1 MSRLLALALLV
12 VSPSLFAAA
21 PPIED
26 FFRYMEFRDIRIS
39 PDGKHLAATV
49 PDEDTQALVVF
60 TRENR
65 KVTGV
70 ARFEDEREVAEFEW
84 ASSKRIAFTM
94 NERFGS
100 LVRPSP
106 RGELLFMDINGK
118 DRAAYA
124 GGRRASRLTHPL
136 PEDNDYVVVTDFV
149 PSGRREEVDTV
160 LFRVNAK
167 TAQGRPLAYSP
178 VPNAYFLVDSEGNP
192 RVAAGSRGYN
202 QGEIH
207 YYNAESKEWKLIREQ
222 AKSEQDMFPIR
233 MHPDG
238 VRFYA
243 MISHPSGPN
252 GAYLVSPSGETELI
266 ARDSVSDPTTP
277 VLSTDGNELI
287 AIDFLAAK
295 PKRVYVDP
303 THPDAK
309 LLAGLEQAFPGQWVN
324 LTSSTLDGGLVVF
337 LVSSERNPGEF
348 YLFNRKTGQATYLAA
363 RAQWIKPEQMG
374 EMRPVQFTARDGV
387 EIHGWLTLPPGKDPK
402 NLPLIVNPH
411 GGPHGPY
418 DSWGYQR
425 DVQLLASR
433 GYAVL
438 QPNFRG
444 SGGFGRAFER
454 MGYREWGGT
463 MQDDVTDA
471 TLWAIEQGIA
481 DKDRICLYGGSYGAY
496 ASLMGVAKEPDLYR
510 CAMGFVGVYDLE
522 MMYKRGDIRE
532 RDSGV
537 DYLEEVLGRADAEL
551 VKRSPA
557 QQVERIKVPLFIVA
571 GAKDRRT
578 PPAQSELLVKNL
590 KAAGKESLVEDFY
603 VEKGE
608 GHGFYKIENNV
619 KLYSKM
625 LAFFD
630 RHIGSGQAKQ
640 PAVAGTAADPAP

>member
-1 MSRLLALALLV
+1 MRSLAFCGLLAAALPAL
-12 VSPSLFAAA
+12 AA

-26 FFRYMEFRDIRIS
+26 YFRYIEFRDIRIS

-49 PDEDTQALVVF
+49 PDENTQALVVF
-60 TRENR
+60 TREQR
-65 KVTGV
+65 KITGV
-70 ARFEDEREVAEFEW
+70 ARFDDEREVSSFEW
-84 ASSKRIAFTM
+84 ASSKRLAFTM
-94 NERFGS
+94 NDRQGS
-100 LVRPSP
+100 LVRPMT
-106 RGELLFMDINGK
+106 RGELLFMDVNGK

-124 GGRRASRLTHPL
+124 GGNRYSFLTHAL
-136 PEDNDYVVVTDFV
+136 PEDRDHVVVTDYL
-149 PSGRREEVDTV
+149 PGSRREEAETV
-160 LFRVNAK
+160 LYRVNAK
-167 TAQGRPLAYSP
+167 TAQGRVLAYSP
-178 VPNAYFLVDSEGNP
+178 VPNARFLVDREGNP
-192 RVAAGSRGYN
+192 RVAAGTRGYN
-202 QGEIH
+202 RGEVH
-207 YYNAESKEWKLIREQ
+207 YYEADSKAWTLIYEQ
-222 AKSEQDMFPIR
+222 AKSDQDMFPVR

-243 MISHPSGPN
+243 LITHESGPS
-252 GAYLVSPSGETELI
+252 GAYLVAPDGSRELV
-266 ARDSVSDPTTP
+266 ARDEVSDPTTP
-277 VLSTDGNELI
+277 VFSTDGNELI
-287 AIDFLAAK
+287 AIDFLAAE
-295 PKRVYVDP
+295 PRRVYVDA

-309 LLAGLEQAFPGQWVN
+309 LLAGLEKAFPGQWVN
-324 LTSSTLDGGLVVF
+324 LTSSTLDGNLVVF
-337 LVSSERNPGEF
+337 LVSSDRNPGEF
-348 YLFNRKTGQATYLAA
+348 YLFDRKQGRATYLAA
-363 RAQWIKPEQMG
+363 RAQWIDPEQMG
-374 EMRPVQFTARDGV
+374 EMRAVRFTARDGV
-387 EIHGWLTLPPGKDPK
+387 VIHGWLTLPPGQKDPK

-418 DSWGYQR
+418 DSWGFQR

-454 MGYREWGGT
+454 MGYRQWGGT

-510 CAMGFVGVYDLE
+510 CAMGFVGVYDLD
-522 MMYKRGDIRE
+522 MMYRRGDIRE
-532 RDSGV
+532 SDSGT
-537 DYLEEVLGRADAEL
+537 DYLEDVLGRGKDEL
-551 VKRSPA
+551 SQRSPA
-557 QQVERIKVPLFIVA
+557 QQVERIKVPLMIVA

-590 KAAGKESLVEDFY
+590 KAAGKGNLLEEFY

-608 GHGFYKIENNV
+608 GHGFYKVENNV

-630 RHIGSGQAKQ
+630 RHIGARAAA
-640 PAVAGTAADPAP
+640 PAAP

>member
-1 MSRLLALALLV
+1 MRFLLALGLLA
-12 VSPSLFAAA
+12 STTAFAADA

-26 FFRYMEFRDIRIS
+26 FFRYAEFRDIRIS

-49 PDEDTQALVVF
+49 PDENTQALVVF
-60 TRENR
+60 TREKR

-70 ARFEDEREVAEFEW
+70 ARFDDDREVASFEW
-84 ASSKRIAFTM
+84 ASSKRLAFTM
-94 NERFGS
+94 NDRFGS
-100 LVRPSP
+100 LVRPTE

-118 DRAAYA
+118 DRASYA
-124 GGRRASRLTHPL
+124 GGSRASRLTHAL
-136 PEDNDYVVVTDFV
+136 PEDRDYVVVTDYL
-149 PSGRREEVDTV
+149 PSTRREETETV
-160 LFRVNAK
+160 LYRVNAK

-178 VPNAYFLVDSEGNP
+178 VPNAYFLVDGEGNP

-202 QGEIH
+202 KGEIH
-207 YYNAESKEWKLIREQ
+207 YYDAESKSWTKIFSQ
-222 AKSEQDMFPIR
+222 SKADQDIFPLR

-238 VRFYA
+238 KRFYA
-243 MISHPSGPN
+243 TQTHPSGPS
-252 GAYLVSPSGETELI
+252 GLYLVSPDGSTELV
-266 ARDSVSDPTTP
+266 ARDEVSDPTAP
-277 VLSTDGNELI
+277 VFSTDDNALI
-287 AIDFLAAK
+287 AFDFLAAA

-309 LLAGLEQAFPGQWVN
+309 LLAGLEKAFPGDWIN
-324 LTSSTLDGGLVVF
+324 LTSSTLDGNLVVF

-374 EMRPVQFTARDGV
+374 EMRAVQFRARDGV
-387 EIHGWLTLPPGKDPK
+387 TIHGWLTLPPSGADK

-411 GGPHGPY
+411 GGPHGPF

-537 DYLEEVLGRADAEL
+537 DYLEEVLGRTDAEL

-571 GAKDRRT
+571 GSKDRRT

-590 KAAGKESLVEDFY
+590 KAAGKGGLVEDFY
-603 VEKGE
+603 IEKGE
-608 GHGFYKIENNV
+608 GHGFYKVENNV

-625 LAFFD
+625 LAFFE
-630 RHIGSGQAKQ
+630 RHIG
-640 PAVAGTAADPAP
+640 AGAARPDAP

>member
-1 MSRLLALALLV
+1 MRNWLLCSLLAASPALL
-12 VSPSLFAAA
+12 AA
-21 PPIED
+21 PPSIED
-26 FFRYMEFRDIRIS
+26 FFRYMEFRDIQIS

-49 PDEDTQALVVF
+49 PDENTQALVVF
-60 TRENR
+60 TREKR
-65 KVTGV
+65 RITGV
-70 ARFEDEREVAEFEW
+70 ARFDDEREVSSFSW
-84 ASSKRIAFTM
+84 ASSKRLAFTM
-94 NERFGS
+94 NDRLGS
-100 LVRPSP
+100 LVRPMT

-124 GGRRASRLTHPL
+124 GGNRYSALTHAL
-136 PEDNDYVVVTDFV
+136 PKDQDHVVVTDYL
-149 PSGRREEVDTV
+149 PSTRREETETV
-160 LFRVNAK
+160 LYRVNAK
-167 TAQGRPLAYSP
+167 TAQGRVLAYSP
-178 VPNAYFLVDSEGNP
+178 VPNAMFLVDRDGNP

-202 QGEIH
+202 RGEVH
-207 YYNAESKEWKLIREQ
+207 YYEADSKSWKLIYEQ
-222 AKSEQDMFPIR
+222 AKSEQDMFPVR

-238 VRFYA
+238 VRFFA
-243 MISHPSGPN
+243 LITHESGPS
-252 GAYLVSPSGETELI
+252 GAYLVAPDGSRELI
-266 ARDSVSDPTTP
+266 ARDEVSDPTTP
-277 VLSTDGNELI
+277 VYSTDGNDLI
-287 AIDFLAAK
+287 AIDFLAAD

-303 THPDAK
+303 AHPDAK
-309 LLAGLEQAFPGQWVN
+309 LLAGLEKAFPGQWVN
-324 LTSSTLDGGLVVF
+324 LTSSTLDGNLVVF
-337 LVSSERNPGEF
+337 LVSSDRNPGEF
-348 YLFNRKTGQATYLAA
+348 YLFDRKQGRATYLAA
-363 RAQWIKPEQMG
+363 RAQWIDPERMGVMKPI
-374 EMRPVQFTARDGV
+374 RFAARDGV
-387 EIHGWLTLPPGKDPK
+387 EIHGWLTLPPGVKEAK

-418 DSWGYQR
+418 DSWGFQR

-510 CAMGFVGVYDLE
+510 CAMGFVGVYDLD
-522 MMYKRGDIRE
+522 MMYRRGDIRE

-537 DYLEEVLGRADAEL
+537 EYLEEVLGRAEQEL
-551 VKRSPA
+551 AKRSPA
-557 QQVERIKVPLFIVA
+557 QQVERIKVPLMIVA

-590 KAAGKESLVEDFY
+590 KAAGKASLIEDFY

-630 RHIGSGQAKQ
+630 RHIGQAQ
-640 PAVAGTAADPAP
+640 DATASTP